1 MVSGVYPKPFGL
13 GFESPQKQKWYFPPW
28 VGECRERMGLVARL
42 GGWRTCWGRNER
54 WEMGTWVWI
63 MRDMRVERID
73 RVVSKSGLKNG
84 FNGVDKWRNESS
96 RGDDLD
102 DEADSSLYFTF
113 SSSVTFTTSLSFSAT
128 DLLPLSQPPVLS
140 HQLSFCSAMSPL
152 S

>member
-1 MVSGVYPKPFGL
+1 
-13 GFESPQKQKWYFPPW
+13 
-28 VGECRERMGLVARL
+28 
-42 GGWRTCWGRNER
+42 
-54 WEMGTWVWI
+54 

-84 FNGVDKWRNESS
+84 FNGVDKWRDESS